1 MDRALSSS
9 PSRTRS
15 RSEKSGA
22 PRGKKENAGTA
33 FTVEVEAIAWVRTFL
48 GGPADGAQTFQEQAR
63 EGDTVRDVLRGLSV
77 RYPKLHEAL
86 WDTESPQEIGT
97 HIEIIVNNTILG
109 NDYTLASPVKKGFQI
124 VLAGQYVGG

>member
-1 MDRALSSS
+1 MGQVVGQA
-9 PSRTRS
+9 RS
-15 RSEKSGA
+15 NSKKTGGARS
-22 PRGKKENAGTA
+22 KKETVGPA

-48 GGPADGAQTFQEQAR
+48 GGPADGAQIFEERAR
-63 EGDTVRDVLRGLSV
+63 PSDTVRDVLRGLSE

-97 HIEIIVNNTILG
+97 HIEVIVNNTILG
-109 NDYTLASPVKKGFQI
+109 NEYSLASPVEPGFQI